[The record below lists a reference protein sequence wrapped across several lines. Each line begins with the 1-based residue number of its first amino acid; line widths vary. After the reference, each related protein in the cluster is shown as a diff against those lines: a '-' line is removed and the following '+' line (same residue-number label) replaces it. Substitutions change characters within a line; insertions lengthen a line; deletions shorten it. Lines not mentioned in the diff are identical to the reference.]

1 MPQARGRG
9 CGGLGICAGS
19 SLLNYSRSVG
29 ISRGM
34 IRVFI
39 LFLAMAAAAFAQH
52 ALPFDTVFKGE
63 ARFTSLVAKVRP
75 HAARLREIS
84 VGERTAWFGQILV
97 GTKYQGF
104 TLEIDDHVEAPSVN
118 FHGLDCWT
126 MFETALALARMVELP
141 EAKWTP
147 ESLLYFIEQ
156 DRYWGGKCDG
166 SYCSRLHYLE
176 DWAKDNDR
184 RGYVKDLTRSL
195 GGVGVPNQ
203 ATEMT
208 TNWRGYRYMRNSEK
222 NRSEIAK
229 LEEGL
234 RRRPLYM
241 IPKSRVPEI
250 EGQLQNGDIIGIIS
264 HDGVAYGTSHVGIA
278 LRKDGVLRF
287 LHASAPSNHGR
298 VVVDSRLSDYLG
310 KFKKHAGI
318 LVARPIK

>member
-1 MPQARGRG
+1 
-9 CGGLGICAGS
+9 
-19 SLLNYSRSVG
+19 
-29 ISRGM
+29 
-34 IRVFI
+34 
-39 LFLAMAAAAFAQH
+39 MAVSAFAQRS
-52 ALPFDTVFKGE
+52 LPFETVFKGE
-63 ARFTSLVAKVRP
+63 GKFNSLVAKVRP
-75 HAARLREIS
+75 HAAKLRDVSI
-84 VGERTAWFGQILV
+84 GERTAWFGQILV

-104 TLEIDDHVEAPSVN
+104 TLEIDNHIEAPSVN

-126 MFETALALARMVELP
+126 LFETALALARMVDLP
-141 EAKWTP
+141 VEKWTP

-156 DRYWGGKCDG
+156 DRYRGGECDG
-166 SYCSRLHYLE
+166 NYCSRLHYLE

-208 TNWRGYRYMRNSEK
+208 NNWKGYRYMVHSED
-222 NRSEIAK
+222 NRRGIAA
-229 LEEGL
+229 LEAGL

-250 EGQLQNGDIIGIIS
+250 EGKLQNGDIIGIIS
-264 HDGVAYGTSHVGIA
+264 ADGNAYGTSHVGIA

-298 VVVDSRLSDYLG
+298 VVVDQRLSTYLA

-318 LVARPIK
+318 LVARPLK